1 METVECNIL
10 VLVQALD
17 AMVWTFNP
25 YLDYIEDPKDS
36 IHDFPWI
43 VELITSYN
51 LLVQELPQELR
62 YEYKMIE
69 F

>member
-1 METVECNIL
+1 MMETVECNIL
-10 VLVQALD
+10 VIVQALD

-25 YLDYIEDPKDS
+25 YLDYIEDPNDS

-51 LLVQELPQELR
+51 LLVQELPEELR
-62 YEYKMIE
+62 YEYKMI
-69 F
+69 